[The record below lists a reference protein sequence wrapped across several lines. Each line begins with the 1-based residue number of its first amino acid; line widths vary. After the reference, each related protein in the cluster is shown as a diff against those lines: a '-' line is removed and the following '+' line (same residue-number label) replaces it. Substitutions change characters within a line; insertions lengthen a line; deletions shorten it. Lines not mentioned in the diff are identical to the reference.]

1 MGSRSSQS
9 YESQARVSRRPSN
22 SPSEAGSRQLTRLD
36 LWKGL
41 VIWRYRVVIATQG
54 SRSDA
59 SDTAARS
66 WSGKDDGE
74 DDEDEGRDG
83 MTKVRIGPYR

>member
-1 MGSRSSQS
+1 
-9 YESQARVSRRPSN
+9 
-22 SPSEAGSRQLTRLD
+22 
-36 LWKGL
+36 

-66 WSGKDDGE
+66 WSGKDD
-74 DDEDEGRDG
+74 EDEGRDG

>member
-1 MGSRSSQS
+1 
-9 YESQARVSRRPSN
+9 
-22 SPSEAGSRQLTRLD
+22 
-36 LWKGL
+36 

-66 WSGKDDGE
+66 WSDKDDGE